1 MRLRLALQVAVLLL
15 TPNVATAAPPAQ
27 CDPRN
32 TRPETCKDIWN
43 GIGLPAS
50 NATSGKIAICHD
62 RYIVSHDNA
71 SKTPDWVLELLT
83 GRKLTNKYDRPKS
96 ENFSPDLCVPKE
108 STATAGDYS
117 GTKDKL
123 AKGHMAPSEDFNN
136 SIVNM
141 RDTFVFSNAIPQAGS
156 SFNGAIWRSLENEVR
171 KAAKARKKLYVITG
185 PIRGDG
191 VTRKISIAK
200 ADNACGGAIEL
211 ETFKTRSIC
220 KALNSGQAAECSN
233 GVAVPVGV
241 YKIAYDPDRKAAFGF
256 VMANRNHKTGLG
268 RQYMQESRVNIGV
281 IEKLTGL
288 KFFDAL
294 PEAERAA
301 LVNRC
306 EQTTLWLPPKPKAK
320 PNAKKKRKPA

>member
-1 MRLRLALQVAVLLL
+1 MPIRLALLVAVLLL
-15 TPNVATAAPPAQ
+15 TPGVATAAPRAE

-32 TRPETCKDIWN
+32 TLPETCKAIWD

-50 NATSGKIAICHD
+50 NATSGKIAVCHD

-83 GRKLTNKYDRPKS
+83 ARKLTNKYKRPATG
-96 ENFSPDLCVPKE
+96 FSPDLCVPKE
-108 STATAGDYS
+108 STATAGDYA
-117 GTKDKL
+117 KNADKM
-123 AKGHMAPSEDFNN
+123 AIGHMAPSEDFNN

-171 KAAKARKKLYVITG
+171 VAAKARKKLYVVTG

-191 VTRKISIAK
+191 ITRKISIAK

-220 KALNSGQAAECSN
+220 KALNTKKANECDN

-241 YKIAYDPDRKAAFGF
+241 YKIAYDPDHIAAFGF
-256 VMANRNHKTGLG
+256 VMANRNHKKGLG

-281 IEKLTGL
+281 IERLTGL
-288 KFFDAL
+288 RFFDAL

-320 PNAKKKRKPA
+320 AKKKRKPA

>member
-1 MRLRLALQVAVLLL
+1 MPMPIRLALLVVVLLL
-15 TPNVATAAPPAQ
+15 TPGVATAAPRAE

-32 TRPETCKDIWN
+32 TRPETCKAIWD
-43 GIGLPAS
+43 GIGLPKS

-71 SKTPDWVLELLT
+71 SKTPDWVVELLT
-83 GRKLTNKYDRPKS
+83 KGKLTNKFKRPKVG
-96 ENFSPDLCVPKE
+96 FSPDLCVPKE
-108 STATAGDYS
+108 FSAAAGDYA
-117 GTKDKL
+117 GTADKFEI
-123 AKGHMAPSEDFNN
+123 GHMAPSEDFNN
-136 SIVNM
+136 SDVNM
-141 RDTFVFSNAIPQAGS
+141 RDTFIFSNAIPQAGDT
-156 SFNGAIWRSLENEVR
+156 FNAAIWRSLESEVR
-171 KAAKARKKLYVITG
+171 KAAIARKKLYVITG

-220 KALNSGQAAECSN
+220 KAVNTGQASECGN
-233 GVAVPVGV
+233 GVVVPVAV
-241 YKIAYDPDRKAAFGF
+241 YKIAYDPDKNVAFGF
-256 VMANRNHKTGLG
+256 VMANRNYKTGLG
-268 RQYMQESRVNIGV
+268 RPFIQESRVNVGV

-294 PEAERAA
+294 PEADRAA

-306 EQTTLWLPPKPKAK
+306 EHTTLWLPPKPKAK
-320 PNAKKKRKPA
+320 AKKKRKPA